1 MTSEN
6 MVPVFS
12 ALGDPVRMAIVERLL
27 KDGETSAG
35 DLAEPFAISKPAISR
50 HLSVLEEAGLVERR
64 TEKQYRMFTM
74 KPDGLK
80 SMADWLE
87 TYRQFWSASF
97 DRLERILEELPP
109 EGGLQKEPK

>member
-1 MTSEN
+1 MTAAK

-27 KDGETSAG
+27 KEGETSAG

-64 TEKQYRMFTM
+64 TEKQFRMFTM
-74 KPDGLK
+74 KREGLK
-80 SMADWLE
+80 TMADWLE
-87 TYRQFWSASF
+87 TYRQFWAASF
-97 DRLERILEELPP
+97 DRLERLLDETPP
-109 EGGLQKEPK
+109 EGGLEEKS